1 MLPVTICHFI
11 KDYQHRKKI
20 RCAAVTESQCLCLS
34 YRTGRYALH
43 TLLSILSHHMVPTR
57 IIAICISEMS
67 YISQTERVKCRVEGC
82 PFRYEKSLLRKNYK
96 QHLID
101 LTLIQVCLVIFDV
114 IKYICTF
121 LQEKI
126 QKIYVAIWI
135 KTFVPSSV
143 PVGKGKVRSHLRHSC
158 PQQRREIYLEIP
170 NSSLTGPKTMIQ
182 VEHNRTVGQVLV
194 LAEKKLELVAD

>member
-34 YRTGRYALH
+34 DRTGRYALH
-43 TLLSILSHHMVPTR
+43 T
-57 IIAICISEMS
+57 CISEMS

-101 LTLIQVCLVIFDV
+101 
-114 IKYICTF
+114 
-121 LQEKI
+121 
-126 QKIYVAIWI
+126 
-135 KTFVPSSV
+135 
-143 PVGKGKVRSHLRHSC
+143 SHPGLSC
-158 PQQRREIYLEIP
+158 
-170 NSSLTGPKTMIQ
+170 
-182 VEHNRTVGQVLV
+182 
-194 LAEKKLELVAD
+194 DF